1 MRRAALVPVLV
12 AVVAALALAI
22 VAASDE
28 RELAYGRG
36 VPAEDPVL
44 DIPPGLEACQGP
56 VVAPDSFDALEVF
69 VDPRGF
75 PLVALDTSIRNAE
88 TRQLLSHGVLF
99 PDRLAPSRQRIDLEV
114 PVEGG
119 DPVDICFINQ
129 EEQPALLR
137 GQDQDPD
144 PVGTLRLAD
153 QVVPADLYLAYLE
166 DDRSALDRV
175 PQMFERASLWRPG
188 WLGEWTYWLL
198 LAGVA
203 LLVPL
208 LLAWTL
214 WRAVRDDLAGRA

>member
-1 MRRAALVPVLV
+1 LVI
-12 AVVAALALAI
+12 AVVAAAALAA

-36 VPAEDPVL
+36 VPAIDPVL
-44 DIPPGLEACQGP
+44 DIPPALEACQGP
-56 VVAPDSFDALEVF
+56 VAAPEPFDALEVF

-75 PLVALDTSIRNAE
+75 PLVALDTSIRDAE

-99 PDRLAPSRQRIDLEV
+99 PDRLAPSLQRIDLEV

-119 DPVDICFINQ
+119 HRLDICFINQ

-137 GQDQDPD
+137 GQEQDPD

-153 QVVPADLYLAYLE
+153 QPIPADLYLAYLE
-166 DDRSALDRV
+166 DDRSALDRL
-175 PQMFERASLWRPG
+175 PQMFERAALWRPG
-188 WLGEWTYWLL
+188 WVGAWTYWLL

-203 LLVPL
+203 LVVPA

-214 WRAVRDDLAGRA
+214 WRAARDDLGDAA